1 MTGGITPV
9 YAAPETFDGWYQ
21 PLLRPVQPGLRL
33 SGTADGQRPFDGT
46 SMSQL
51 LMQHLQMPPNL
62 APSPA
67 CDRPAL
73 TRALAKKAEDRW
85 PNVSMFVRTLR
96 DGGDPNRASAV
107 KGLSGERPMP
117 VEIPPTPIIHGGIA
131 DLALETPFPKGLA
144 DTESLQPIYTP
155 APPEIS
161 GDGPL
166 RPALIIGIGLSGLRV
181 LQRFRFDQTE
191 RFGPPEYTPLVRCLY
206 IDTDTETLEEA
217 AQARPTERLAGLRP
231 EEIFAAKLNR
241 AGHYMKPRLNGRT
254 LTEGWFDT
262 QLLYKIPRTPQ
273 TMGLRSFGRLAF
285 CDHYRPLMGRIHTE
299 LDACLSLDSLH
310 LTEQRTSLRRRTNRP
325 RVYIVAGIAG
335 GTGGGMFLDAA
346 YAVRTRMKRMGYENP
361 DVVGVL
367 IVPPAD
373 AMLTPPQALGNT
385 YAALTELNHFSRPQ
399 STFVAHYDER
409 QGQIREKQAA
419 VLALVFAAR
428 FAGRLELAEERPA
441 TGRQRRH
448 PAAAFEDADRHLGP
462 GGPVA
467 AESAPRFRKH
477 AEARFARVIPCI
489 PIRTEDST
497 QTSLRPYTDA
507 AELLRLELFTAL
519 GHAADELRKARIE
532 NDPSPGVKFAAFGV
546 TAFDWPRAEVVSRTA
561 AAAARNVLKNWL
573 APNLKRA
580 REVVPTWAAAQW
592 TQFGLD
598 PEAIL
603 AHLQQAMELAVGG
616 KVEELIALTTEPLV
630 PRGWLARLPEP
641 EKIQVAVD
649 RLVKLLGPPI
659 SVAKRKLTIG
669 EAAVHNAAL
678 TAAEGFTVEL
688 SVLGHSLVEDPE
700 FRLAGAEEVL
710 RQFLATTDRLMT
722 SYVDDANQAEA
733 KAQTGFECLVQYMHF
748 QKGMRKPAA
757 GEMADALRQFP
768 RARYQAFTYRELA
781 GVYKA
786 IREVLAGQLADV
798 ADARQRMET
807 AAAVVEPE
815 PIDVIPRP
823 AAAHAPRLPRRHRC
837 RPALPRRHQ
846 RRRPCGNR
854 SPLAHG
860 PGTGTRRA
868 IPGPASIPARAGK
881 AWSGCC
887 ARKRDR
893 TSMAASARS
902 IWGRCSPSD
911 SAASNWPNKAWARR
925 SPMPNRNGWRMARG
939 PVRKWWQP
947 RRPAARPAF
956 PFANCSSAVPVAG
969 LVIAESR
976 DDLTIYRELPL
987 VPISAVPHL
996 GPAGATAYQNLPET
1010 LQCSLHTR
1018 LDVTAWT
1025 DVDAD

>member
-1 MTGGITPV
+1 
-9 YAAPETFDGWYQ
+9 
-21 PLLRPVQPGLRL
+21 
-33 SGTADGQRPFDGT
+33 
-46 SMSQL
+46 
-51 LMQHLQMPPNL
+51 
-62 APSPA
+62 
-67 CDRPAL
+67 
-73 TRALAKKAEDRW
+73 
-85 PNVSMFVRTLR
+85 
-96 DGGDPNRASAV
+96 
-107 KGLSGERPMP
+107 
-117 VEIPPTPIIHGGIA
+117 
-131 DLALETPFPKGLA
+131 
-144 DTESLQPIYTP
+144 
-155 APPEIS
+155 
-161 GDGPL
+161 
-166 RPALIIGIGLSGLRV
+166 
-181 LQRFRFDQTE
+181 
-191 RFGPPEYTPLVRCLY
+191 
-206 IDTDTETLEEA
+206 TETLEEA
-217 AQARPTERLAGLRP
+217 ARARPTERLAGLRP

-409 QGQIREKQAA
+409 QGQIREKQAPFSRWYLLPGS
-419 VLALVFAAR
+419 LAGLNLPKNGPPPAGSGAIPPPRSKTPTAISAPAAR
-428 FAGRLELAEERPA
+428 LRPSL
-441 TGRQRRH
+441 
-448 PAAAFEDADRHLGP
+448 PP
-462 GGPVA
+462 GSGSMQKPG
-467 AESAPRFRKH
+467 S
-477 AEARFARVIPCI
+477 RVIPCI

-580 REVVPTWAAAQW
+580 REVVPTWAAARW

-659 SVAKRKLTIG
+659 SVAKRELTIG

-815 PIDVIPRP
+815 PIDVIPG
-823 AAAHAPRLPRRHRC
+823 PRRLMPPGCLGVTDAVQRFLAVINDDDLAEIDRRLHT
-837 RPALPRRHQ
+837 ALEPELGGLFQACFDSSTGGEGVVRVLREEA
-846 RRRPCGNR
+846 R
-854 SPLAHG
+854 SYLDGRLGEVDLGAMFAERFRSKQLAEQGVGQAFADAEPEWVANG
-860 PGTGTRRA
+860 PW
-868 IPGPASIPARAGK
+868 AS
-881 AWSGCC
+881 
-887 ARKRDR
+887 
-893 TSMAASARS
+893 TEMVAAS
-902 IWGRCSPSD
+902 SPGGQ
-911 SAASNWPNKAWARR
+911 A
-925 SPMPNRNGWRMARG
+925 GI
-939 PVRKWWQP
+939 PVRELLV
-947 RRPAARPAF
+947 R
-956 PFANCSSAVPVAG
+956 AVPVAG